1 MNLGEQ
7 SRIRILI
14 ADDHPVVREGLR
26 SMLFTVDDMQV
37 VGEASTGA
45 EAVSQA
51 RVLQPDVVLLDV
63 RMPDGTGL
71 TVLDRVKAASPGTS
85 VIVVTMHDN
94 PDYISRAIK
103 SGAAG
108 YVLKEVSR
116 QDLLTAIRTVVQPS
130 VAASTPLLLTKSQ
143 RAVVDASQVST
154 SDDVPSLSPVER
166 ELLLLMSEG
175 LNNKEI
181 SEQLRC
187 SLGTVKNYLQ
197 HIFSTLQVSDRTR
210 AVVEAIRLGLIEP

>member
-37 VGEASTGA
+37 VGEASTGV

-71 TVLDRVKAASPGTS
+71 TVLDRVKAVSPGSS
-85 VIVVTMHDN
+85 VIVLTMHDN

-108 YVLKEVSR
+108 YVLKEVGR

-130 VAASTPLLLTKSQ
+130 AAPTPLLLSKSQ

>member
-1 MNLGEQ
+1 MSLAQ
-7 SRIRILI
+7 QPCIRVVI

-26 SMLFTVDDMQV
+26 SMLLTAEDMHV
-37 VGEASTGA
+37 IGEASTGA
-45 EAVSQA
+45 EAVAQA
-51 RVLQPDVVLLDV
+51 RVLQPDVMLLDI

-71 TVLDRVKAASPGTS
+71 IVLDQIKAVSPGTS
-85 VIVVTMHDN
+85 VIMVTMHDS
-94 PDYISRAIK
+94 PDYISRAV
-103 SGAAG
+103 SAGAAG

-116 QDLLTAIRTVVQPS
+116 QDLLTAIRTVLQPS
-130 VAASTPLLLTKSQ
+130 VAATPLLLSKSQ
-143 RAVVDASQVST
+143 RAAFDSSQTST
-154 SDDVPSLSPVER
+154 SSDAPSLSPVER
-166 ELLLLMSEG
+166 ELLLLLADG

-181 SEQLRC
+181 SVQLRC

>member
-1 MNLGEQ
+1 MNLGVQ

-71 TVLDRVKAASPGTS
+71 TVLDRVKAASPGSS
-85 VIVVTMHDN
+85 VIVLTMHDN

-108 YVLKEVSR
+108 YVLKEVGR

-130 VAASTPLLLTKSQ
+130 AAPTPLLLSKSQ
-143 RAVVDASQVST
+143 RAAVDASQVST
-154 SDDVPSLSPVER
+154 SDDIPSLSPVER

>member
-1 MNLGEQ
+1 MNHGEQ

-26 SMLFTVDDMQV
+26 SMLFTVHDMEV

-45 EAVSQA
+45 EAVSQT

-71 TVLDRVKAASPGTS
+71 TVLDRVKAASPATS

-108 YVLKEVSR
+108 YVLKDVGR

-130 VAASTPLLLTKSQ
+130 VTSTPLLLTKSQ

>member
-14 ADDHPVVREGLR
+14 ADDHPVVREGMR

-71 TVLDRVKAASPGTS
+71 TVLDRIKAVAPGSS

-94 PDYISRAIK
+94 PDYISRAVK

-108 YVLKEVSR
+108 YVLKEVGR

-130 VAASTPLLLTKSQ
+130 AAATPLLLSKSQ
-143 RAVVDASQVST
+143 RAVIDTSQVSI